1 MFKKSRLRW
10 RGLGA
15 ALAAAGVAAVL
26 SLPVAA
32 QRGGSLVIKGSDTMV
47 NLSQAW
53 AEAYMQSH
61 PGASISVTG
70 GGSGTGIAAFLNGTC
85 DIANSSRAMS
95 AREIDQAKQRNMV
108 PKATTCALDG
118 LAIAVHGSNSLD
130 SIAMDQVAGIFTG
143 KITDWAKVGGRPGR
157 IVALSRESN
166 SGTHVFFKEH
176 VLDNAQYGAAVLF
189 LPSTKAIQQEISNNA
204 AAIGYG
210 GEAYFKNKP
219 NLKILPVSSKKGA
232 PAIYPSNENVSNRKY
247 PISRGLFM
255 YTAGAPKGLAA
266 DFIKFCLS
274 PQGQQIV
281 NQIGYVPLPGHR
293 ASN

>member
-1 MFKKSRLRW
+1 MLKQFRLRW

-15 ALAAAGVAAVL
+15 VLAAVGVAAVL
-26 SLPVAA
+26 SPPVAA

-53 AEAYMQSH
+53 AEAYMKSH

-70 GGSGTGIAAFLNGTC
+70 GGSGVGIAAFLNGTC
-85 DIANSSRAMS
+85 DIANASRPMS
-95 AREIDQAKQRNMV
+95 QREIDQAKQRNMV
-108 PKATTCALDG
+108 PKATTGALDG
-118 LAIAVHGSNSLD
+118 LAIAVNSSNSLD
-130 SIAMDQVAGIFTG
+130 SITMPDLASIFTG
-143 KITDWAKVGGRPGR
+143 KTTDWGKIGGRPGR
-157 IVALSRESN
+157 IVVLSRESN

-176 VLDNAQYGAAVLF
+176 VLNNAQYAASALF
-189 LPSTKAIQQEISNNA
+189 LPSTKAIQQELSNNQ

-219 NLKILPVSSKKGA
+219 NVKILPVATKKGA
-232 PAIYPSNENVSNRKY
+232 PAIYPSNENVSSHKY

-274 PQGQQIV
+274 PEGQQIV
-281 NQIGYVPLPGHR
+281 SQIGYVPLPGRR
-293 ASN
+293 ASR

>member
-1 MFKKSRLRW
+1 MSKKSRLRW

-32 QRGGSLVIKGSDTMV
+32 QRAGSLVIKGSDTMV

-61 PGASISVTG
+61 PNANISVTG

-85 DIANSSRAMS
+85 DIANASRPMS

-118 LAIAVHGSNSLD
+118 LAIAVNGSNSLD
-130 SIAMDQVAGIFTG
+130 SISMDQLAGIFTG
-143 KITDWAKVGGRPGR
+143 KITDWGRVGGRPGKI
-157 IVALSRESN
+157 IVLSRESN

-176 VLDNAQYGAAVLF
+176 VLDNGQYAASALF
-189 LPSTKAIQQEISNNA
+189 LPSTKAIQQEITNNP

-219 NLKILPVSSKKGA
+219 NVKVLPVAPKKGA
-232 PAIYPSNENVSNRKY
+232 PAIYPSNENVSSRKY
-247 PISRGLFM
+247 PISRGLLM

-281 NQIGYVPLPGHR
+281 NQIGYTPLPGHR
-293 ASN
+293 ASR